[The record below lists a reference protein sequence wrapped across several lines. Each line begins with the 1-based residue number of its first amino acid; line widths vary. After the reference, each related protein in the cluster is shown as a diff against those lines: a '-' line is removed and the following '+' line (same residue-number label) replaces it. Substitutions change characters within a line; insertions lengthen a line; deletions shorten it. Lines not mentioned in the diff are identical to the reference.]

1 MKPRNVT
8 GNAKVM
14 KRQTLTAIC
23 TVGCVMAL
31 VTAPTLGAKADP
43 SFPSRMV
50 TIVVPFPAG
59 GTADLLPRLVAEQM
73 RPSLGQAV
81 IIENKPGASGN
92 IGTEGVARST
102 PDGYT
107 LINAPQLSFSVN
119 HLLNPKLR
127 FDPRTLEPVSVL
139 ATYPTVLFA
148 RADLPANTLPELIS
162 YAKANPGKLNYASQ
176 GLGQIGHLT
185 LEALKMRAN
194 VDMVH
199 VPYRGSAPA
208 INDLLAG
215 QVDILADN
223 MLSGM
228 QHVQNGKLKLIAVGG
243 KDRIKSFPNAATF
256 AETLPGFYSDTWM
269 AIAAPAGTP
278 KDVTAKL
285 SGLIAKALQSPD
297 LRKRIEELQAEPFGS
312 TPEQMAVLIKE
323 SHDRWAPV
331 IEKAKIVIE

>member
-1 MKPRNVT
+1 MENRT
-8 GNAKVM
+8 FA
-14 KRQTLTAIC
+14 AIC
-23 TVGCVMAL
+23 IAGG
-31 VTAPTLGAKADP
+31 VTALAAAFSNGALADP
-43 SFPSRMV
+43 NFPSRV
-50 TIVVPFPAG
+50 ITIVVPFPAG
-59 GTADLLPRLVAEQM
+59 GTADLLPRLAAEQL
-73 RPSLGQAV
+73 RPMLGQPV
-81 IIENKPGASGN
+81 VIENKPGASGN
-92 IGTEGVARST
+92 IGTEGVARSA

-127 FDPRTLEPVSVL
+127 FDPRALEPVSVL

-148 RADLPANTLPELIS
+148 RGDLPANSLPELIS
-162 YAKANPGKLNYASQ
+162 YAKANPGKINYASQ

-185 LEALKMRAN
+185 LEALKLRAGI
-194 VDMVH
+194 DMVH

-223 MLSGM
+223 LLSGM
-228 QHVQNGKLKLIAVGG
+228 QHVQSGKLKIIAVGS
-243 KDRIKSFPNAATF
+243 KDRIKPFPNAATF

-278 KDVTAKL
+278 KEVTAKL
-285 SGLIAKALQSPD
+285 SASIAKALQSAD
-297 LRKRIEELQAEPFGS
+297 LRRRIEDLQAEPFGS
-312 TPEQMAVLIKE
+312 TPEQMAELIKE

-331 IEKAKIVIE
+331 IEKAKITVE